1 MWRIGNIAYGTWAPL
16 AKYPIVDVASK
27 LARSIRHGSWR
38 GERTRCTLDV
48 SVCISRVPRTYG
60 IGVGDSRLGEYGTWN
75 IGFWVYARQF
85 SRRAENINFDVS
97 PFMRVKGW
105 GRRGAFRATTMEFL
119 QKSICSYLNRYEAE
133 CTIKS
138 HGIPIDIVSISSR
151 YLGHLI
157 YAITRLAISWI
168 CAWSKLFD
176 LNLRHF
182 FKNKYVSASLRNF
195 ICTRK

>member
-1 MWRIGNIAYGTWAPL
+1 MCTLIWRIGNRMWAPL

-48 SVCISRVPRTYG
+48 SVCVSRVPRTYG

-97 PFMRVKGW
+97 PFMREKGVE
-105 GRRGAFRATTMEFL
+105 GRW
-119 QKSICSYLNRYEAE
+119 SISCDDD
-133 CTIKS
+133 
-138 HGIPIDIVSISSR
+138 GIPIKVDMFLFKSIR
-151 YLGHLI
+151 GWMHDK
-157 YAITRLAISWI
+157 ITRNTDRY
-168 CAWSKLFD
+168 CANIESVFGLFD
-176 LNLRHF
+176 LRHHSSRDF
-182 FKNKYVSASLRNF
+182 LDHDLAALDRNCLMCRLKF
-195 ICTRK
+195 QAIFEEEIYS